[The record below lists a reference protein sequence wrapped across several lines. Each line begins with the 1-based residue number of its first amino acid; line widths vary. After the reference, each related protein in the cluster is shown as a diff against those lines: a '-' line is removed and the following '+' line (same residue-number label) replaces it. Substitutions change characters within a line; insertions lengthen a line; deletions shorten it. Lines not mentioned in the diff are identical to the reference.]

1 MKLKI
6 YHNPRCSKSRE
17 TLAIVKNK
25 TSNFKVIEYIKN
37 PLTFIEIK
45 LILSQLNIK
54 PHELIRTQESIWKE
68 NYKEKKL
75 TDDEIINL
83 IIKYPKLMERPIV
96 TNNQRAIIGRP
107 PENVLELFS

>member
-1 MKLKI
+1 MTLKI
-6 YHNPRCSKSRE
+6 YHNPRCSKSRK